1 MLYDLAAEP
10 PRSGTLLE
18 SLFILL
24 AKRRQEAEYFKTK
37 ALVASNLTMTESGAK
52 MLNEALEEYRS
63 RLFPFLVEEKK
74 KLDKVTK
81 KALEQ
86 WTNKVLKVR
95 PLWRSQEHKGVVSR
109 LRRGAKRTQRA
120 EELRR
125 QHRHQRI

>member
-10 PRSGTLLE
+10 PQPGTLLE

-37 ALVASNLTMTESGAK
+37 AIVASNLTMSEAGAK
-52 MLNEALEEYRS
+52 MLNEALEEYRN
-63 RLFPFLVEEKK
+63 RLFPFLSEEKHK
-74 KLDKVTK
+74 VDKMTK
-81 KALEQ
+81 KALKQ
-86 WTNKVLKVR
+86 WTSKVLKIR
-95 PLWRSQEHKGVVSR
+95 PLWRAQDHKGIVSR
-109 LRRGAKRTQRA
+109 LRRGAERTRSA